1 MAALRFEWYI
11 ELNLGSQQV
20 FLGNTWGKSDLQIN
34 TSSVHRLK
42 FSCSQFPQFPFFDWQ
57 KNSWEWNKRSKKC
70 YCKRTHYK
78 VISFFQKGRI
88 TSKTLSIQTSTHC
101 IPLFPEKVKSNLI
114 PSTATCFTE
123 DGASGTVL
131 HPQSLPGTLC
141 SRDNRG
147 GKSSSP
153 SHLSSKDSLL
163 PHSTAENLLQTSPY
177 TVALCP
183 PTTNQAVTYFSDV
196 THCVT
201 YLTMYNDTEPQHPGF
216 LASADNDIQRRN

>member
-57 KNSWEWNKRSKKC
+57 KNTWEWNKRSKKC

-123 DGASGTVL
+123 DGVSGTVL

-141 SRDNRG
+141 SRDNRAPVRAALLPTSPQKTPFTSFHNWKPTADLSIHSCSLSTHN
-147 GKSSSP
+147 KSSS
-153 SHLSSKDSLL
+153 
-163 PHSTAENLLQTSPY
+163 
-177 TVALCP
+177 
-183 PTTNQAVTYFSDV
+183 
-196 THCVT
+196 
-201 YLTMYNDTEPQHPGF
+201 
-216 LASADNDIQRRN
+216 DIF